1 MPNSCV
7 FGLGV
12 KVNHRVIFGETIFD
26 LVSHLLEIDKTMT
39 ANTIDS
45 YVTKKSIRVD
55 RFADGLSNRS
65 EVNGDIEV
73 RIVEL
78 HVSSGLFT

>member
-1 MPNSCV
+1 
-7 FGLGV
+7 
-12 KVNHRVIFGETIFD
+12 
-26 LVSHLLEIDKTMT
+26 
-39 ANTIDS
+39 
-45 YVTKKSIRVD
+45 
-55 RFADGLSNRS
+55 LSNRS